1 MAISVLLV
9 TPSEG
14 FGELIRQTL
23 EDDGGYHVVLVE
35 SGEKALA
42 QKQAFSL
49 AILDCDASGS
59 LLADVGHPLLNRNPD
74 LRLII
79 VPPRNESSHPDLT
92 GIPPHGYLSKPFYL
106 PDLLQ
111 LVKNTLNPET
121 TLSSAPTPSQT
132 QLESAPVPAITDTAD
147 RPSSPKKNKPPT
159 KISPPTTGGG
169 TNVQLPPWLQDVN
182 RAAQHLTRLSL
193 ETAAQAALITRGD
206 LLYAYAGGYPEDV
219 AHELA
224 DAVSHYWG
232 RQGGSD
238 LARFIR
244 LDTTGEEYMLYAT
257 SLPGDMVLSL
267 VFDAKTPF
275 SQIRTQASHLAQQL
289 ASGPKEEANMPPTDL
304 QPPLPKTEPPTLSPY
319 EWRPAQPS
327 SDDLLAD
334 NTQESASGNIPSDW
348 QPSQSITGER
358 RSFLE
363 QLLPDILPSAPLPYE
378 EEERVPNEETVP
390 DLDKTNTPWG
400 DHPLEKDISIL
411 GTEETVPSI
420 NYTDEDIPPYQ
431 TETRPSLPRPPE
443 KPPTPIEMAYPTV
456 EPVLPSEPTPAL
468 YNLSF
473 ACVMIPRFPHH
484 HLTSDLAARIG
495 EWIPQICV
503 AFGWR
508 VEHLAIRPEY
518 VQFMVNVPPAT
529 SPGYLMRIITKV
541 TSQRVF
547 ASFPRFNDENPS
559 GEFWAPGYLI
569 ISSTQ
574 LPPHR
579 MVKDFISQTR
589 KRQGFK

>member
-23 EDDGGYHVVLVE
+23 EDEGGYHVLMVE
-35 SGEKALA
+35 NGREALKHKDFA
-42 QKQAFSL
+42 L
-49 AILDCDASGS
+49 AILDCDARDTS
-59 LLADVGHPLLNRNPD
+59 LPDLGHHLIEQNPN
-74 LRLII
+74 LRLIV
-79 VPPRNESSHPDLT
+79 VPPRNDPHHRALGDLT
-92 GIPPHGYLSKPFYL
+92 PHGYLTKPFYL
-106 PDLLQ
+106 PDLLG
-111 LVKNTLNPET
+111 LVET
-121 TLSSAPTPSQT
+121 TLRGDATTAAVAADPAASTLAQRENTPASVDT
-132 QLESAPVPAITDTAD
+132 AERPSPVPKVDA
-147 RPSSPKKNKPPT
+147 PN
-159 KISPPTTGGG
+159 
-169 TNVQLPPWLQDVN
+169 QLPPWLQDVN

-193 ETAAQAALITRGD
+193 ETAAQAALITRND
-206 LLYAYAGGYPEDV
+206 QLYAYAGGYPQNV
-219 AHELA
+219 ALELA

-244 LDTTGEEYMLYAT
+244 LETTGEEYMLYAT
-257 SLPGDMVLSL
+257 ALPGEMVLSL

-275 SQIRTQASHLAQQL
+275 SQIRTQANHLAQRL
-289 ASGPKEEANMPPTDL
+289 ASGPKEESNMNIADS
-304 QPPLPKTEPPTLSPY
+304 QPVPVPPKTENPTMLPFD
-319 EWRPAQPS
+319 WLPAQPML
-327 SDDLLAD
+327 DDALAEPPVD
-334 NTQESASGNIPSDW
+334 DIPTDW
-348 QPSQSITGER
+348 QPTQPASGER

-363 QLLPDILPSAPLPYE
+363 QLIPDLLPSAPLPYE
-378 EEERVPNEETVP
+378 DEETVP
-390 DLDKTNTPWG
+390 DFEKTPRSWA
-400 DHPLEKDISIL
+400 DHPLEKDIAFLSDD
-411 GTEETVPSI
+411 ETVPSI
-420 NYTDEDIPPYQ
+420 NYTEEDLPPYQ
-431 TETRPSLPRPPE
+431 AETRPSISQPSQSPPQPYGQE
-443 KPPTPIEMAYPTV
+443 FLSTV

-484 HLTSDLAARIG
+484 HLTSDLATRIS

-508 VEHLAIRPEY
+508 VEHLAVRPEY
-518 VQFMVNVPPAT
+518 VQFMINVPPAT
-529 SPGYLMRIITKV
+529 SPGYLMRIIMKV

-547 ASFPRFNDENPS
+547 AGFPRFNDENPS

-579 MVKDFISQTR
+579 MVKDFIAQTR
-589 KRQGFK
+589 KRQGLK

>member
-23 EDDGGYHVVLVE
+23 EDDGGYHVVMVE
-35 SGEKALA
+35 SVEKALA
-42 QKQAFSL
+42 QKQDFSL
-49 AILDCDASGS
+49 AILDCDASDT
-59 LLADVGHPLLNRNPD
+59 LLVQVGRPLLNRIPD

-79 VPPRNESSHPDLT
+79 VPPREAASHPDLT
-92 GIPPHGYLSKPFYL
+92 GIIPHGYLSKPFYL
-106 PDLLQ
+106 PDLLH
-111 LVKNTLNPET
+111 LVENTLNPGT
-121 TLSSAPTPSQT
+121 ALSDSSTASQT
-132 QLESAPVPAITDTAD
+132 QLENTPVPVITDTAD
-147 RPSSPKKNKPPT
+147 RPSLPKKISLPT
-159 KISPPTTGGG
+159 KTSPPAARGG
-169 TNVQLPPWLQDVN
+169 TIIQLPPWLQDVN

-206 LLYAYAGGYPEDV
+206 QLYAYAGGYPEDV

-257 SLPGDMVLSL
+257 SLPGEMVLSL

-289 ASGPKEEANMPPTDL
+289 ASGPKEEVNMPPTDS

-319 EWRPAQPS
+319 DWLPVQPTP
-327 SDDLLAD
+327 DDPLAD
-334 NTQESASGNIPSDW
+334 STQENAPSDIPSDW
-348 QPSQSITGER
+348 QPIQSITGER

-363 QLLPDILPSAPLPYE
+363 QLLPDAIPSAPLPYE
-378 EEERVPNEETVP
+378 DEETVP
-390 DLDKTNTPWG
+390 SLESPNTDWSDRPL
-400 DHPLEKDISIL
+400 LEKDISIL
-411 GTEETVPSI
+411 PNDETIPSF
-420 NYTDEDIPPYQ
+420 NYTDEDIPPSQ
-431 TETRPSLPRPPE
+431 TETRPSVTYPPQ
-443 KPPTPIEMAYPTV
+443 KPPQPYGEEFLTV

-484 HLTSDLAARIG
+484 HLTSDLATRIG

>member
-1 MAISVLLV
+1 MALSVLLV

-23 EDDGGYHVVLVE
+23 EDEGGYEVVLVKDGRVVPADRE
-35 SGEKALA
+35 FA
-42 QKQAFSL
+42 L
-49 AILDCDASGS
+49 AILDFDAREVPPSDLGS
-59 LLADVGHPLLNRNPD
+59 QLLQRNPD
-74 LRLII
+74 MRLIV
-79 VPPRNESSHPDLT
+79 VPPNNKPQHPALNALA
-92 GIPPHGYLSKPFYL
+92 PHGFLTKPFYL
-106 PDLLQ
+106 PDLLA
-111 LVKNTLNPET
+111 LVET
-121 TLSSAPTPSQT
+121 TLHGNASPSTPTPPAPQRASVQT
-132 QLESAPVPAITDTAD
+132 TLTTERLAPMPASSHKDT
-147 RPSSPKKNKPPT
+147 PN
-159 KISPPTTGGG
+159 PTT
-169 TNVQLPPWLQDVN
+169 LPPWLQDVN

-206 LLYAYAGGYPEDV
+206 QLYAYAGGYDQEV
-219 AHELA
+219 VRELA

-232 RQGGSD
+232 RQGGID

-244 LDTTGEEYMLYAT
+244 LETTGEECMLYAT
-257 SLPGDMVLSL
+257 ALPGERVLSL
-267 VFDAKTPF
+267 VFDAQTPF
-275 SQIRTQASHLAQQL
+275 SQIRTQASQLAHKL
-289 ASGPKEEANMPPTDL
+289 ASGPKEEANMLTDSQPVPVPPKTAT
-304 QPPLPKTEPPTLSPY
+304 PPLPFDWLARPPAREDADMPGFPPT
-319 EWRPAQPS
+319 E
-327 SDDLLAD
+327 D
-334 NTQESASGNIPSDW
+334 IPSDW
-348 QPSQSITGER
+348 QPTQSPSGER

-363 QLLPDILPSAPLPYE
+363 DLLPDLLPSAPLPYE
-378 EEERVPNEETVP
+378 
-390 DLDKTNTPWG
+390 D
-400 DHPLEKDISIL
+400 
-411 GTEETVPSI
+411 EETVPSLEKPRSTWEEHPLRHAV
-420 NYTDEDIPPYQ
+420 NYLPDDGSGDETFPSNHYTDADVPPYQ
-431 TETRPSLPRPPE
+431 EETRPSLSQPPQ
-443 KPPTPIEMAYPTV
+443 KPPQIYGEEFLHV

-484 HLTSDLAARIG
+484 HLTSDLAARIS

-569 ISSTQ
+569 LSSTQ

>member
-23 EDDGGYHVVLVE
+23 EDEGGYQVVLVKD
-35 SGEKALA
+35 SRAALPKHDFA
-42 QKQAFSL
+42 L
-49 AILDCDASGS
+49 AILDFEARESGLTQLGHQ
-59 LLADVGHPLLNRNPD
+59 LLQQNPD
-74 LRLII
+74 LRLIV
-79 VPPRNESSHPDLT
+79 VPPNNNPKHASLGSLS
-92 GIPPHGYLSKPFYL
+92 PHGFLTKPFYL
-106 PDLLQ
+106 PDLLE
-111 LVKNTLNPET
+111 LVET
-121 TLSSAPTPSQT
+121 TLNGKSAVSSAVPNPASLQR
-132 QLESAPVPAITDTAD
+132 ENAPALPALRE
-147 RPSSPKKNKPPT
+147 RPASGQSSKENP
-159 KISPPTTGGG
+159 IASS
-169 TNVQLPPWLQDVN
+169 LPPWLQDVN

-206 LLYAYAGGYPEDV
+206 QLYAYAGGYDQDV
-219 AHELA
+219 ARELA

-232 RQGGSD
+232 RQGGID

-244 LDTTGEEYMLYAT
+244 LETTGEEYMLYAT
-257 SLPGDMVLSL
+257 AIPGEMVLSL

-275 SQIRTQASHLAQQL
+275 SQIRTQASQLAQKL
-289 ASGPKEEANMPPTDL
+289 ASGQAMNMGDSQPIPVPQKPETASTSIPMDWFPTRPVTEETPV
-304 QPPLPKTEPPTLSPY
+304 KGTL
-319 EWRPAQPS
+319 PAQGDHA
-327 SDDLLAD
+327 DD
-334 NTQESASGNIPSDW
+334 IPGDW
-348 QPSQSITGER
+348 QPSQPPSGER

-363 QLLPDILPSAPLPYE
+363 QLLPDLLPAAPLPYE
-378 EEERVPNEETVP
+378 
-390 DLDKTNTPWG
+390 D
-400 DHPLEKDISIL
+400 
-411 GTEETVPSI
+411 EETVPSLEKSSWDSRPLEHDL
-420 NYTDEDIPPYQ
+420 TLLPDEDEDATLPSTKFTDADLPPYQ
-431 TETRPSLPRPPE
+431 AETRPSLSQPPQ
-443 KPPTPIEMAYPTV
+443 KPPQSYGEEFLHV
-456 EPVLPSEPTPAL
+456 EPVLPSEPTPAM

-484 HLTSDLAARIG
+484 HLTSDLATRIG

-547 ASFPRFNDENPS
+547 TSFPRFQDENPS

-569 ISSTQ
+569 LSSTQ

-579 MVKDFISQTR
+579 MVKDFINQTR

>member
-1 MAISVLLV
+1 MDSVLLI

-23 EDDGGYHVVLVE
+23 EDEGGYHVEWVKNGREPLPRQDY
-35 SGEKALA
+35 A
-42 QKQAFSL
+42 L
-49 AILDCDASGS
+49 AILDFDARDAS
-59 LLADVGHPLLNRNPD
+59 LLDLGHQLLQKNPA
-74 LRLII
+74 LRLIA
-79 VPPRNESSHPDLT
+79 VPPHNNPQHPSLGNLT
-92 GIPPHGYLSKPFYL
+92 PHGFLTKPFYL
-106 PDLLQ
+106 PDLLG
-111 LVKNTLNPET
+111 LVEATLRGNVPPAPPPDAVTTPQRET
-121 TLSSAPTPSQT
+121 SSTPIATLERS
-132 QLESAPVPAITDTAD
+132 PVPS
-147 RPSSPKKNKPPT
+147 SSPSAKETPT
-159 KISPPTTGGG
+159 QPGST
-169 TNVQLPPWLQDVN
+169 LPPWLQNVN

-193 ETAAQAALITRGD
+193 ETAAQAALITQGD
-206 LLYAYAGGYPEDV
+206 QLYAYAGGYAQDV
-219 AHELA
+219 ARELA
-224 DAVSHYWG
+224 DAVIHYWG
-232 RQGGSD
+232 RQGGID

-244 LDTTGEEYMLYAT
+244 LEATGEEYMLYAT
-257 SLPGDMVLSL
+257 ALPGGMVLSL

-275 SQIRTQASHLAQQL
+275 SQIRTQASQLAQKL
-289 ASGPKEEANMPPTDL
+289 ASGSKEEGMSLTDS
-304 QPPLPKTEPPTLSPY
+304 QPVPVPSKTETPALPYDWLPAASMFGKGDMPGLDTPSP
-319 EWRPAQPS
+319 
-327 SDDLLAD
+327 AD
-334 NTQESASGNIPSDW
+334 EIPSDW
-348 QPSQSITGER
+348 QPSQPPSGER

-363 QLLPDILPSAPLPYE
+363 QLLPDFLPAAPLPYE
-378 EEERVPNEETVP
+378 DEDTDPNLSSWVA
-390 DLDKTNTPWG
+390 
-400 DHPLEKDISIL
+400 HPLARDIQLQPEDASDDETL
-411 GTEETVPSI
+411 PSTKFTEA
-420 NYTDEDIPPYQ
+420 DLPPHQ
-431 TETRPSLPRPPE
+431 AETRPSFSQPTQ
-443 KPPTPIEMAYPTV
+443 KPPQPYGEEFLHV

-484 HLTSDLAARIG
+484 HLTSDLAARIS

-547 ASFPRFNDENPS
+547 AGFPRFNDENPS

-579 MVKDFISQTR
+579 MVKDFIAQTR

>member
-1 MAISVLLV
+1 MAVSVLLV

-23 EDDGGYHVVLVE
+23 EDEGGYQVVLVKDVRE
-35 SGEKALA
+35 ALPA
-42 QKQAFSL
+42 QDFTL
-49 AILDCDASGS
+49 AILDFDAHNPS
-59 LLADVGHPLLNRNPD
+59 LPEWSQHFLEQNSD
-74 LRLII
+74 LRLIV
-79 VPPRNESSHPDLT
+79 VPPHNNPQHPSL
-92 GIPPHGYLSKPFYL
+92 GNLHPHGFLTKPFYL
-106 PDLLQ
+106 PDLLG
-111 LVKNTLNPET
+111 LVET
-121 TLSSAPTPSQT
+121 TLHRNPSTASATGDTPARPPETAQT
-132 QLESAPVPAITDTAD
+132 SLTTASIVTAERPLPPIPSLSAQKDPIKN
-147 RPSSPKKNKPPT
+147 SP
-159 KISPPTTGGG
+159 
-169 TNVQLPPWLQDVN
+169 LPPWLQDVN

-206 LLYAYAGGYPEDV
+206 QLYAYAGGYDQDV
-219 AHELA
+219 ARELA

-232 RQGGSD
+232 RQGGID

-244 LDTTGEEYMLYAT
+244 LETTGEEYMLYAT
-257 SLPGDMVLSL
+257 ALPGDMVLSL

-275 SQIRTQASHLAQQL
+275 SQIRTQASTLAQKL
-289 ASGPKEEANMPPTDL
+289 ASGPKDEGSMGLTDS
-304 QPPLPKTEPPTLSPY
+304 QPVPVPPKTESSALPFDWLPFRPVADETGVTGQPALPESP
-319 EWRPAQPS
+319 
-327 SDDLLAD
+327 
-334 NTQESASGNIPSDW
+334 SGDIPSDW
-348 QPSQSITGER
+348 QPSQPPSGER

-363 QLLPDILPSAPLPYE
+363 QLLPDLLPSAPLPYDD
-378 EEERVPNEETVP
+378 ETTQP
-390 DLDKTNTPWG
+390 SLEKSQPSWA
-400 DHPLEKDISIL
+400 DHPLEHDIRFLSEDESGDETL
-411 GTEETVPSI
+411 PSTHFTE
-420 NYTDEDIPPYQ
+420 TDLPPYQ
-431 TETRPSLPRPPE
+431 AETRPSLSQPPQ
-443 KPPTPIEMAYPTV
+443 KPPQTYGEAFLHV

-484 HLTSDLAARIG
+484 HLTSDLATRIG

-508 VEHLAIRPEY
+508 VEHLAVRPEY

-547 ASFPRFNDENPS
+547 SSFPRFNDENPS

-569 ISSTQ
+569 LSSTQ